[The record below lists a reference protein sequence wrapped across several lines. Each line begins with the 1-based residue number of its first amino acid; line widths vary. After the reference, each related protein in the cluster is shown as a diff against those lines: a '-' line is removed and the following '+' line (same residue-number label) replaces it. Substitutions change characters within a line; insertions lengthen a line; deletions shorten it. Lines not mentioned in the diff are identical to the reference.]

1 MKKYNLILVFI
12 IVFSIFSCKESKLY
26 TVENHVDSKGF
37 KYEVVKN
44 DPMGLRIYTL
54 DNGLKV
60 YLSVNKDKPEIST
73 YIPVKAGSSYD
84 PKETTGLAH
93 YLEHMLFKGSNEFG
107 TIDWA
112 KEKPLL
118 DKISNLYDKHAA
130 ATTKE
135 DKAAIYHEIDML
147 STEAAKYAVPN
158 EYDNLLSSIG
168 AKGTN
173 AYTSNEKT
181 VYINTIPSNELEKW
195 LKIESS
201 RFSKLVLRLFHT
213 ELEAVYEEFNMG
225 QDNDMRKMN
234 AAVDAALYQNH
245 PYGTQTTIGLA
256 SHLKNP
262 SMKNIHKYFETYYVP
277 NNMAIT
283 MSGDLDFDTTIE
295 LIDKYFGKFESKEVP
310 VFNSPE
316 AKAITTPLER
326 EVFGPSAEMMMMAY
340 RFKGNKSID
349 KKYVTLIDALLN
361 NSKAGLIDLNLNQ
374 KQKLMRAGSFANF
387 LNNYGAHTF
396 YGMPRDGQSLSEVKD
411 LILGEIEKIK
421 KGDFP
426 DWLLSAVINDFRLT
440 EIKAQESN
448 QRAHNFV
455 DVFTSNISWI
465 DEVNFVNDLE
475 KITKEEIVAFANEH
489 YKNNYVVVYKR
500 KGEDKNVVKVDK
512 PIITPIKI
520 DRSKSSEF
528 AKEVKSTKSPRIE
541 PLFLDFKK
549 EIQFSQLQKGVSYDY
564 MKNTSNELFKLFY
577 IFEMGTSNNKK
588 LAVAV
593 DYLMYLGTDK
603 YTAAELQQE
612 MFKNGLSIGVNVSDE
627 KSYVY
632 VKGIEKSFDK
642 GLELLEHIL
651 SSVKADKK
659 AYSDFVDG
667 IIKDRKDSKLNKNYI
682 LRGALLN
689 YAMYDGKS
697 PFTDILSEKEL
708 RAINPKEL
716 VQILTNMNSYKHKIF
731 YYGNAEKSVIAKK
744 LKQMH
749 KVSANL
755 KEVPALTKYNKREIG
770 KDQVFFVN
778 YDMVQANMMIISKD
792 VDFDKNILAKVKYYN
807 EYYAGGMGAIVF
819 QEIRESRALAYSAS
833 SYYKNAGK
841 KDEPNYSVSFV
852 GTSADKLE
860 NASKAMLDLLNNM
873 PYEKDQVAAS
883 KNNLLK
889 KIESER
895 ITKDNIYWTY
905 YNNLELG
912 IDYDYRKDVYEQVKL
927 LTNSDLTEFFN
938 KHIANKKHV
947 YLIIGNKKEL
957 DMEMVKNLG
966 EFKELSLEEIFNY

>member
-1 MKKYNLILVFI
+1 MKTNNLILVFS
-12 IVFSIFSCKESKLY
+12 IVIAMFSCKNEQGY
-26 TVENHVDSKGF
+26 TVESHVDGNGY
-37 KYEVVKN
+37 KYESVNN
-44 DPMGLRIYTL
+44 DPMGVRIYTL

-60 YLSVNKDKPEIST
+60 YLSVNRDKPEIST

-93 YLEHMLFKGSNEFG
+93 YLEHMMFKGSDKFG
-107 TIDWA
+107 TVDWA

-118 DKISNLYDKHAA
+118 DEISNLYDKHSAA
-130 ATTKE
+130 KTKDE
-135 DKAAIYHEIDML
+135 KAAIYHQIDLM
-147 STEAAKYAVPN
+147 STEASKYAVAN

-168 AKGTN
+168 AHGTN

-181 VYINTIPSNELEKW
+181 VYINTIPSNEMEKW
-195 LKIESS
+195 LKIEGA
-201 RFSKLVLRLFHT
+201 RFSRLVLRLFHT

-234 AAVDAALYQNH
+234 AAIDAALYQNH

-262 SMKNIHKYFETYYVP
+262 SMKNIHKYFDTYYVP

-283 MSGDLDFDTTIE
+283 MSGDLDFEKTIQ
-295 LIDKYFGKFESKEVP
+295 LVDKYFGKFKTKEVP
-310 VFNSPE
+310 VFVSPK
-316 AKAITTPLER
+316 AKEITSHIEK
-326 EVFGPSAEMMMMAY
+326 EVFGPSAEVMMMAY
-340 RFKGNKSID
+340 RFDGNKSLD

-361 NSKAGLIDLNLNQ
+361 NSKAGLIDLDLNQ
-374 KQKLMRAGSFANF
+374 KQKLMRAGSYSHF
-387 LNNYGAHTF
+387 LNHYGAHVF
-396 YGMPRDGQSLSEVKD
+396 YGMPREGQSLEEVKG
-411 LILGEIEKIK
+411 LIINEIEKIK
-421 KGDFP
+421 SGDFP
-426 DWLLSAVINDFRLT
+426 DWLLSAVINDFRLS
-440 EIKAQESN
+440 EIKLQESN
-448 QRAHNFV
+448 SRAHEFV
-455 DVFTSNISWI
+455 DVFTSGIDWI
-465 DEVNFVNDLE
+465 DELNFINDLE
-475 KITKEEIVAFANEH
+475 KITKDELVAFAQKH
-489 YKNNYVVVYKR
+489 YVDNYVVVYKR
-500 KGEDKNVVKVDK
+500 KGVDKNIVKVDK
-512 PIITPIKI
+512 PKITPIKI

-528 AKEVKSTKSPRIE
+528 ANKIKSTISPRIE

-549 EIQFSQLQKGVSYDY
+549 EISFSKLTDGVAFDY
-564 MKNTSNELFKLFY
+564 MKNKSNELFKLMY
-577 IFEMGTSNNKK
+577 IFDMGKSNNKK
-588 LAVAV
+588 LALAV

-612 MFKNGLSIGVNVSDE
+612 MFKNGLSLGVNVSNE

-632 VKGIEKSFDK
+632 VTGIEKSFDK
-642 GLELLEHIL
+642 GLELIEHIL
-651 SSVKADKK
+651 SSVKADQQ
-659 AYSDFVDG
+659 AYTDFVDG
-667 IIKDRKDSKLNKNYI
+667 IIKGRKDNKLDKNFI

-689 YAMYDGKS
+689 KGMYEGIS

-708 RAINPKEL
+708 KAINPKEL
-716 VQILTNMNSYKHKIF
+716 IQILTNMNTYKHKIF
-731 YYGNAEKSVIAKK
+731 YYGMADKSSIAKK
-744 LKQMH
+744 LKSIH

-755 KEVPALTKYNKREIG
+755 QDVPALTKYTKRKMD

-778 YDMVQANMMIISKD
+778 YDMVQANMMMISKD
-792 VDFDKNILAKVKYYN
+792 VDFDKNLLAQIKYYN

-819 QEIRESRALAYSAS
+819 QEIRESRALAYSAM
-833 SYYKNAGK
+833 SYYKGARK
-841 KDEPNYSVSFV
+841 KDEANYSVSFV

-873 PYEKDQVAAS
+873 PYEKDQVEAA

-912 IDYDYRKDVYEQVKL
+912 IDYDYRKEVYEQIKTL
-927 LTNSDLTEFFN
+927 SNDDLKAFFN

-947 YLIIGNKKEL
+947 YLIIGNKNEL
-957 DMEMVKNLG
+957 DMKMLENLG
-966 EFKELSLEEIFNY
+966 EFKELSLEEVFNY